1 MKRMK
6 ESLKLVWEISKIDFL
21 IMVISL
27 VFRLL
32 INILYVYQVGKLFG
46 EIGNL
51 KVGQSLD
58 LKQILFF
65 GMILLLSRF
74 QNIFYERFFSTF
86 VSMPRLELKLK
97 QLMHDKVSKIHSRE
111 NCDAK
116 TNVYVNRAVFA
127 GTNIFRLVQIY
138 TQLVMSVISFA
149 TIFALMST
157 MNIYLSIG
165 LVVAIVPKI
174 IVEMR
179 ETKIKV
185 QNRDKRVELRRM
197 EKLYRETITGDPQ
210 YIETK
215 INGADEFFKQRYVD
229 TRNDMDAVATDES
242 AFIKNTGLIF
252 SPLLIYSDISGILTG
267 VLLLYYDIISFSVFG
282 SAVSAFTKLK
292 EDITSILS
300 LVEYGRRFGIMV
312 EPYFDFLAKIEREGE
327 ETTDGKTLELKDVYF
342 KYPNAKDFAISGINL
357 KINPGEK
364 VAIVGINGSGKST
377 LSKLLLGEFEPTK
390 GEVLIGG
397 VSSKKLKEP
406 EIYDKRSQVSQFF
419 NRYEMSLKENISFD
433 KDLIF
438 SESDVKSFVKKKEL
452 DLESV
457 LGREFGGMELSG
469 GEWQRIAILR
479 GFNKNSEFITLD
491 EPTSAIDPINEK
503 EIYDFFDDNSNGK
516 TEIIITHRLGA
527 IKYVDRI
534 LVMENGKIIEDGDFR
549 ELTERQGKFKEIYDS
564 QSELFLS
571 KKLLKK
577 S

>member
-97 QLMHDKVSKIHSRE
+97 QLMHDKVSKIPSRE

-157 MNIYLSIG
+157 MNIYLSVG

-185 QNRDKRVELRRM
+185 QSRDKRVELRRM

-229 TRNDMDAVATDES
+229 TRNDMDTVATDES

-252 SPLLIYSDISGILTG
+252 SLLLIYSDISGILTG

-312 EPYFDFLAKIEREGE
+312 EPYFDFLVKIEREGE

-364 VAIVGINGSGKST
+364 IAIVGINGSGKST

-419 NRYEMSLKENISFD
+419 NRYEMSLMENISFD

-438 SESDVKSFVKKKEL
+438 SESDVKSFVKKKGL

-457 LGREFGGMELSG
+457 LGREFGGVELSG

-479 GFNKNSEFITLD
+479 GFNKTSEFITLD

-571 KKLLKK
+571 K
-577 S
+577 

>member
-1 MKRMK
+1 MKRIK
-6 ESLKLVWEISKIDFL
+6 ESLKLVWKISKIDFL

-51 KVGQSLD
+51 KAGQSLD

-97 QLMHDKVSKIHSRE
+97 QLMHDKVSKIPSRE

-138 TQLVMSVISFA
+138 TQLVMSVISFV

-229 TRNDMDAVATDES
+229 TRNDMDAVVTDES
-242 AFIKNTGLIF
+242 TFIKNTGLIF

-267 VLLLYYDIISFSVFG
+267 VFLLYYDIISFSVFG

-327 ETTDGKTLELKDVYF
+327 ETADGKTLELKDVYF

-364 VAIVGINGSGKST
+364 IAIVGINGSGKST

-406 EIYDKRSQVSQFF
+406 EIYDKRSQVCQFF

-438 SESDVKSFVKKKEL
+438 SESDVKSFVKKKGL

-457 LGREFGGMELSG
+457 LGREFGGVELSG

-479 GFNKNSEFITLD
+479 GFNKTSEFITLD

-571 KKLLKK
+571 K
-577 S
+577 

>member
-27 VFRLL
+27 VFRLF

-51 KVGQSLD
+51 KAGQSLD

-97 QLMHDKVSKIHSRE
+97 QLMHDKVSKIPSRE

-229 TRNDMDAVATDES
+229 TRNDMDTVATDES

-252 SPLLIYSDISGILTG
+252 SPFLIYSDISGILTG

-312 EPYFDFLAKIEREGE
+312 EPYFDFLMKIEREGE

-342 KYPNAKDFAISGINL
+342 KYPNAKDYSISGINL

-364 VAIVGINGSGKST
+364 IAIVGINGSGKST

-397 VSSKKLKEP
+397 VSSKILKEP

-438 SESDVKSFVKKKEL
+438 SESDVKSFVKKKGL

-457 LGREFGGMELSG
+457 LGREFGGVELSG

-479 GFNKNSEFITLD
+479 GFNKTSEFITLD

-571 KKLLKK
+571 K
-577 S
+577 

>member
-27 VFRLL
+27 VFRLF

-51 KVGQSLD
+51 KAGQSLD

-97 QLMHDKVSKIHSRE
+97 QLMHDKVSKIPSRE

-116 TNVYVNRAVFA
+116 TNVYVNRAIFA

-149 TIFALMST
+149 TIFALIST

-229 TRNDMDAVATDES
+229 TRNDMDTVATDES

-252 SPLLIYSDISGILTG
+252 SPFLIYSDISGILTG

-312 EPYFDFLAKIEREGE
+312 EPYFDFLMKIEREGE

-342 KYPNAKDFAISGINL
+342 KYPNAKDYAISGINL

-364 VAIVGINGSGKST
+364 IAIVGINGSGKST

-397 VSSKKLKEP
+397 VSSKNLKEP

-438 SESDVKSFVKKKEL
+438 SESDVKSFVKKKGL

-457 LGREFGGMELSG
+457 LGREFGGVELSG

-479 GFNKNSEFITLD
+479 GFNKTSEFITLD

-571 KKLLKK
+571 K
-577 S
+577 

>member
-51 KVGQSLD
+51 KAGQSLD

-97 QLMHDKVSKIHSRE
+97 QLMHDKVSKIPSRE

-149 TIFALMST
+149 TTFALMST

-242 AFIKNTGLIF
+242 AFIKNTGLMF

-327 ETTDGKTLELKDVYF
+327 ETTDGKMLELKDVYF

-357 KINPGEK
+357 EINPGEK

-390 GEVLIGG
+390 GEVFIGG

-419 NRYEMSLKENISFD
+419 NRYEMSLNENISFD

-457 LGREFGGMELSG
+457 LGREFGGVELSG

-479 GFNKNSEFITLD
+479 GFNKTSEFITLD

-571 KKLLKK
+571 K
-577 S
+577 

>member
-1 MKRMK
+1 MKRMN

-97 QLMHDKVSKIHSRE
+97 QLMHDKVSKIPSRE

-252 SPLLIYSDISGILTG
+252 SPFLIYSDISGILTG

-390 GEVLIGG
+390 GEVFIGG

-419 NRYEMSLKENISFD
+419 NRYEMSLNENISFD

-457 LGREFGGMELSG
+457 LGREFGGVELSG

-503 EIYDFFDDNSNGK
+503 EIYDFFDDNSDGK

-564 QSELFLS
+564 QSELFLR
-571 KKLLKK
+571 K
-577 S
+577 

>member
-51 KVGQSLD
+51 KAGQSLD

-97 QLMHDKVSKIHSRE
+97 QLMHDKVSKIPSRE

-157 MNIYLSIG
+157 MNIYLSVG

-390 GEVLIGG
+390 GEVFIGG

-438 SESDVKSFVKKKEL
+438 SESDVKSFVKKKGL

-457 LGREFGGMELSG
+457 LGREFGGVELSG

-479 GFNKNSEFITLD
+479 GFNKTSEFITLD

-503 EIYDFFDDNSNGK
+503 EIYDFFDDNSNVK

-549 ELTERQGKFKEIYDS
+549 ELTERQGKFKEIYNS

-571 KKLLKK
+571 K
-577 S
+577 

>member
-6 ESLKLVWEISKIDFL
+6 ESLKLVWEISRVDFL

-32 INILYVYQVGKLFG
+32 INVLYVYQVGKLFG

-51 KVGQSLD
+51 KAGQSLD

-97 QLMHDKVSKIHSRE
+97 QLMHDKVSKIPSRE

-116 TNVYVNRAVFA
+116 TNVYVNRAIFA

-138 TQLVMSVISFA
+138 TQLAMSVISFA
-149 TIFALMST
+149 TIFALIST

-215 INGADEFFKQRYVD
+215 INGADEFFKQKYVD
-229 TRNDMDAVATDES
+229 TRNDMDSVVIDES

-252 SPLLIYSDISGILTG
+252 SPLLIYSDISGLFTG

-312 EPYFDFLAKIEREGE
+312 EPYFEFLAKIEREGE
-327 ETTDGKTLELKDVYF
+327 ETTDGNSLELKDVYF
-342 KYPNAKDFAISGINL
+342 KYPNAKDYAISGIDL

-419 NRYEMSLKENISFD
+419 NRYEMSLKENISFE
-433 KDLIF
+433 KDLNL
-438 SESDVKSFVKKKEL
+438 SESDVTSFVKKKGL
-452 DLESV
+452 NLESI
-457 LGREFGGMELSG
+457 LGREFGGVELSG

-479 GFNKNSEFITLD
+479 GFNKTSEFITLD

-503 EIYDFFDDNSNGK
+503 EIYDFFDDNSDGK

-564 QSELFLS
+564 QSELFMS
-571 KKLLKK
+571 K
-577 S
+577 

>member
-51 KVGQSLD
+51 KAGQSLD
-58 LKQILFF
+58 LKQIIIF
-65 GMILLLSRF
+65 GVILLLSRF
-74 QNIFYERFFSTF
+74 QNIFYERYFSTF

-97 QLMHDKVSKIHSRE
+97 QLMHDKVSKIPSRE

-229 TRNDMDAVATDES
+229 TRNDMDTVATDES

-252 SPLLIYSDISGILTG
+252 SPFLIYSDISGILTG

-312 EPYFDFLAKIEREGE
+312 EPYFDFLMKIEREGE

-342 KYPNAKDFAISGINL
+342 KYPNAKDYAISGINL

-364 VAIVGINGSGKST
+364 IAIVGINGSGKST

-397 VSSKKLKEP
+397 VSSKNLKEP

-438 SESDVKSFVKKKEL
+438 SESDVKSFVKKKGL

-457 LGREFGGMELSG
+457 LGREFGGVELSG

-479 GFNKNSEFITLD
+479 GFNKTSEFITLD

-571 KKLLKK
+571 K
-577 S
+577 

>member
-6 ESLKLVWEISKIDFL
+6 ESLKLVWKISKIDFL

-51 KVGQSLD
+51 KAGQSLD

-97 QLMHDKVSKIHSRE
+97 QIMHDKVSKIPSRE

-300 LVEYGRRFGIMV
+300 LVEYGRRFGTMV

-327 ETTDGKTLELKDVYF
+327 ETTDGKMLELKDVYF

-357 KINPGEK
+357 KIKPGEK

-397 VSSKKLKEP
+397 VSSKNLKEP

-469 GEWQRIAILR
+469 GEWQIIAILR

-503 EIYDFFDDNSNGK
+503 EIYDFFDDNSDGK

-564 QSELFLS
+564 QSELFLR
-571 KKLLKK
+571 K
-577 S
+577 

>member
-27 VFRLL
+27 VFRLF

-51 KVGQSLD
+51 KAGQSLD

-97 QLMHDKVSKIHSRE
+97 QLMHDKVSKIPSRE

-229 TRNDMDAVATDES
+229 TRNDMDTVATDES

-252 SPLLIYSDISGILTG
+252 SPFLIYSDISGILTG

-312 EPYFDFLAKIEREGE
+312 EPYFDFLMKIEREGE

-342 KYPNAKDFAISGINL
+342 KYPNAKDYAISGINL

-364 VAIVGINGSGKST
+364 IAIVGINGSGKST

-397 VSSKKLKEP
+397 VSSKILKEP

-438 SESDVKSFVKKKEL
+438 SESDVKSFVKKKGL

-457 LGREFGGMELSG
+457 LGREFGGVELSG

-479 GFNKNSEFITLD
+479 GFNKTSEFITLD

-571 KKLLKK
+571 K
-577 S
+577 

>member
-6 ESLKLVWEISKIDFL
+6 ESLKLVWKISKIDFL

-51 KVGQSLD
+51 KAGQSLD

-97 QLMHDKVSKIHSRE
+97 QLMHDKVSKIPSRE

-390 GEVLIGG
+390 GEVFIGG

-457 LGREFGGMELSG
+457 LGREFGGVELSG

-479 GFNKNSEFITLD
+479 GFNKTSEFITLD

-503 EIYDFFDDNSNGK
+503 EIYDVFDDNSDGK

-527 IKYVDRI
+527 IKYVNRI

-564 QSELFLS
+564 QSELFLR
-571 KKLLKK
+571 K
-577 S
+577 

>member
-6 ESLKLVWEISKIDFL
+6 ESLKLVWKISKIDFL

-97 QLMHDKVSKIHSRE
+97 QLMHDKVSKIPSRE

-179 ETKIKV
+179 ATKIKV

-252 SPLLIYSDISGILTG
+252 SLLLIYSDISGILTG

-397 VSSKKLKEP
+397 VSSKNLKEP

-433 KDLIF
+433 KDLIL
-438 SESDVKSFVKKKEL
+438 SDSDVKSFVKKKGL

-503 EIYDFFDDNSNGK
+503 EIYDFFDDNSDGK

-564 QSELFLS
+564 QSELFET
-571 KKLLKK
+571 K
-577 S
+577 

>member
-97 QLMHDKVSKIHSRE
+97 QLMHDKVSKIPSRE

-149 TIFALMST
+149 TIFALIST

-215 INGADEFFKQRYVD
+215 INGADEFFMQRYVY
-229 TRNDMDAVATDES
+229 TRNDMDTVATDES
-242 AFIKNTGLIF
+242 TFIRNTGLIF
-252 SPLLIYSDISGILTG
+252 SPFLIYSDISGILTG

-327 ETTDGKTLELKDVYF
+327 ETTNGNSLELKDVYF
-342 KYPNAKDFAISGINL
+342 KYPNAKDYAISGIDL

-364 VAIVGINGSGKST
+364 IAIVGINGSGKST

-397 VSSKKLKEP
+397 VSSKNLKEP

-419 NRYEMSLKENISFD
+419 NRYEMSVKENISFEN
-433 KDLIF
+433 DLNL
-438 SESDVKSFVKKKEL
+438 SESDVTNFVKKKGL
-452 DLESV
+452 NLESI
-457 LGREFGGMELSG
+457 LGREFGGVELSG

-479 GFNKNSEFITLD
+479 GFNKTSEFITLD

-549 ELTERQGKFKEIYDS
+549 ELTERQGKFKEIYNS

-571 KKLLKK
+571 K
-577 S
+577 

>member
-6 ESLKLVWEISKIDFL
+6 ESLKLVWKISKIDFL

-46 EIGNL
+46 EIGSL
-51 KVGQSLD
+51 KAGQSLD

-97 QLMHDKVSKIHSRE
+97 QIMHDKVSKIPSRE

-174 IVEMR
+174 IVEIR

-229 TRNDMDAVATDES
+229 TRNDMDTVATDES

-252 SPLLIYSDISGILTG
+252 SPFLIYSDISGILTG

-397 VSSKKLKEP
+397 VSSKNLKEP

-438 SESDVKSFVKKKEL
+438 SESDVKSFVKKKKL

-457 LGREFGGMELSG
+457 LGREFGGVELSG

-479 GFNKNSEFITLD
+479 GFNKTFEFITLD

-503 EIYDFFDDNSNGK
+503 EIYDFFNDNSNGK

-571 KKLLKK
+571 K
-577 S
+577 

>member
-97 QLMHDKVSKIHSRE
+97 QLMHDKVSKIPSRE

-252 SPLLIYSDISGILTG
+252 SPFLIYSDISGILTG

-312 EPYFDFLAKIEREGE
+312 DPYFDFLAKIEREGE

-390 GEVLIGG
+390 GEVFIGG

-457 LGREFGGMELSG
+457 LGREFGGVELSG

-564 QSELFLS
+564 QSELFET
-571 KKLLKK
+571 K
-577 S
+577 

>member
-6 ESLKLVWEISKIDFL
+6 ESLKLVWKISKIDFL

-97 QLMHDKVSKIHSRE
+97 QLMHDKVSKIPSRE

-229 TRNDMDAVATDES
+229 TRNNMDAVATDES

-390 GEVLIGG
+390 GEVFIGG

-419 NRYEMSLKENISFD
+419 NRYEMSLMENISFD

-438 SESDVKSFVKKKEL
+438 SESDVKSFVKKKEIA
-452 DLESV
+452 LESV
-457 LGREFGGMELSG
+457 LGREFGGVELSG

-479 GFNKNSEFITLD
+479 GFNKTSEFITLD

-571 KKLLKK
+571 K
-577 S
+577 

>member
-51 KVGQSLD
+51 KAGQSLD

-97 QLMHDKVSKIHSRE
+97 QLMHDKVSKIPSRE

-138 TQLVMSVISFA
+138 TQLVMSVITFA

-312 EPYFDFLAKIEREGE
+312 EPYFDFLVKIEREGE

-438 SESDVKSFVKKKEL
+438 SESDVKRFVKKKGL

-457 LGREFGGMELSG
+457 LGREFGGVELSG

-479 GFNKNSEFITLD
+479 GFNKTSEFITLD

-549 ELTERQGKFKEIYDS
+549 ELTERQGKFKEIYNS

-571 KKLLKK
+571 K
-577 S
+577 

>member
-51 KVGQSLD
+51 KAGQSLD

-65 GMILLLSRF
+65 GLILLLSRF

-97 QLMHDKVSKIHSRE
+97 QIMHDKVSKIPSRE

-138 TQLVMSVISFA
+138 TQLAMSVISFA

-185 QNRDKRVELRRM
+185 QNREKRVELRRM

-229 TRNDMDAVATDES
+229 TRNDMDAVAIDES
-242 AFIKNTGLIF
+242 TIIKNTGLIF

-267 VLLLYYDIISFSVFG
+267 VLLLYYDIISFSIFG

-312 EPYFDFLAKIEREGE
+312 EPYFDFLMKIEREGE

-364 VAIVGINGSGKST
+364 IAIVGINGSGKST

-397 VSSKKLKEP
+397 VSSKNLKEP

-438 SESDVKSFVKKKEL
+438 SESDVKSFVKKKGL

-457 LGREFGGMELSG
+457 LGREFGGVELSG

-479 GFNKNSEFITLD
+479 GFNKTSEFITLD

-571 KKLLKK
+571 K
-577 S
+577 

>member
-6 ESLKLVWEISKIDFL
+6 ESLKLVWKISKIDFL

-51 KVGQSLD
+51 KAGQSLD

-97 QLMHDKVSKIHSRE
+97 QLMHDKVSKIPSRE

-229 TRNDMDAVATDES
+229 TRNDMDTVATDES

-312 EPYFDFLAKIEREGE
+312 EPYFDFLMKIEREGE

-364 VAIVGINGSGKST
+364 IAIVGINGSGKST

-397 VSSKKLKEP
+397 VSSKNLKEP

-438 SESDVKSFVKKKEL
+438 SESDVKSFVKKKGL

-457 LGREFGGMELSG
+457 LGREFGGVELSG

-479 GFNKNSEFITLD
+479 GFNKTSEFITLD

-571 KKLLKK
+571 K
-577 S
+577 

>member
-6 ESLKLVWEISKIDFL
+6 ESLKLVWKISKIDFL

-51 KVGQSLD
+51 KAGRMLD
-58 LKQILFF
+58 IKQIIIF
-65 GMILLLSRF
+65 GVILLLSRF

-97 QLMHDKVSKIHSRE
+97 QLMHDKVSKIPSRE

-116 TNVYVNRAVFA
+116 TNAYVNRAVFA

-138 TQLVMSVISFA
+138 TQLAMSVISFA

-165 LVVAIVPKI
+165 LVIAIMPKI

-242 AFIKNTGLIF
+242 AFIRNTGLIF
-252 SPLLIYSDISGILTG
+252 SLLLIYSDISGILTG

-390 GEVLIGG
+390 GEVFIGG

-438 SESDVKSFVKKKEL
+438 SESDVKSFVKKKGL

-457 LGREFGGMELSG
+457 LGREFGSVELSG

-479 GFNKNSEFITLD
+479 GFNKTSEFITLD

-503 EIYDFFDDNSNGK
+503 EIYDFFDDKSNGK

-564 QSELFLS
+564 QSELLLS
-571 KKLLKK
+571 K
-577 S
+577 

>member
-51 KVGQSLD
+51 KAGQSLD

-97 QLMHDKVSKIHSRE
+97 QLMHDKVSKIPSRE

-229 TRNDMDAVATDES
+229 TRNDMDTVATDES

-252 SPLLIYSDISGILTG
+252 SPFLIYSDISGILTG

-342 KYPNAKDFAISGINL
+342 KYPNAKDYAISGINL

-397 VSSKKLKEP
+397 VSSKNLKEP

-438 SESDVKSFVKKKEL
+438 SESDVKRFVKKKGL

-457 LGREFGGMELSG
+457 LGREFGGVELSG

-479 GFNKNSEFITLD
+479 GFNKTSEFITLD

-571 KKLLKK
+571 K
-577 S
+577 

>member
-6 ESLKLVWEISKIDFL
+6 ESLKLVWEISRVDFL

-27 VFRLL
+27 IFRLL
-32 INILYVYQVGKLFG
+32 INVLYVYQVGKLFG

-51 KVGQSLD
+51 KAGQSLD

-65 GMILLLSRF
+65 SVILLLSRF

-86 VSMPRLELKLK
+86 VGMPRLELKLK
-97 QLMHDKVSKIHSRE
+97 QLMHDKVSKIPSRE

-116 TNVYVNRAVFA
+116 TNVYVNRAIFA

-138 TQLVMSVISFA
+138 TQLAMSVISFA
-149 TIFALMST
+149 TIFALIST

-215 INGADEFFKQRYVD
+215 INGADEFFKKKYED
-229 TRNDMDAVATDES
+229 TRKSMDGVVTEES

-252 SPLLIYSDISGILTG
+252 SPLLIYSDISGLFTG

-327 ETTDGKTLELKDVYF
+327 ETTDGNSLELKDVYF

-419 NRYEMSLKENISFD
+419 NRYEMSLKENISFEN
-433 KDLIF
+433 DLNF
-438 SESDVKSFVKKKEL
+438 SESEVTNFVKKKEL
-452 DLESV
+452 NLESA
-457 LGREFGGMELSG
+457 LGREFEGVELSG

-479 GFNKNSEFITLD
+479 GFNKTSEFITLD

-503 EIYDFFDDNSNGK
+503 EIYDFFDDNSDGK

-571 KKLLKK
+571 K
-577 S
+577 

>member
-32 INILYVYQVGKLFG
+32 INILYVYQVGKLLG

-97 QLMHDKVSKIHSRE
+97 QLMHDKVSKIPSRE

-138 TQLVMSVISFA
+138 TQLVMSVISFV

-229 TRNDMDAVATDES
+229 TRNDMDAVVTDES
-242 AFIKNTGLIF
+242 TFIKNTGLMF
-252 SPLLIYSDISGILTG
+252 SPFLIYSDISGILTG

-327 ETTDGKTLELKDVYF
+327 ETTDGKMLELKDVYF
-342 KYPNAKDFAISGINL
+342 KYPNAKDLAISGINL

-390 GEVLIGG
+390 GEVFIGG

-457 LGREFGGMELSG
+457 LGREFGGVELSG

-479 GFNKNSEFITLD
+479 GFNKTSEFITLD
-491 EPTSAIDPINEK
+491 ESTSAIDPINEK
-503 EIYDFFDDNSNGK
+503 EIYDFFDDNSDGK

-571 KKLLKK
+571 K
-577 S
+577 

>member
-6 ESLKLVWEISKIDFL
+6 ESLKLVWKISKIDFL

-97 QLMHDKVSKIHSRE
+97 QLMHDKVSKIPSRE

-215 INGADEFFKQRYVD
+215 INGADEFFKQKYVD
-229 TRNDMDAVATDES
+229 TRNDMDTVATDES
-242 AFIKNTGLIF
+242 TFIKNMGLIF

-390 GEVLIGG
+390 GEVFIGG

-419 NRYEMSLKENISFD
+419 NRYEMSLNENISFD

-438 SESDVKSFVKKKEL
+438 SESDVKSFVKKKGL

-457 LGREFGGMELSG
+457 LGREFGGVELSG

-491 EPTSAIDPINEK
+491 EPTSAIDSINEK

-564 QSELFLS
+564 QSELFET
-571 KKLLKK
+571 K
-577 S
+577 

>member
-6 ESLKLVWEISKIDFL
+6 ESLKLVWKISKIDFL

-51 KVGQSLD
+51 KAGRMLD
-58 LKQILFF
+58 IKQIIIF
-65 GMILLLSRF
+65 GVILLLSRF

-97 QLMHDKVSKIHSRE
+97 QLMHDKVSKIPSRE

-116 TNVYVNRAVFA
+116 TNAYVNRAVFA

-138 TQLVMSVISFA
+138 TQLAMSVISFA

-165 LVVAIVPKI
+165 LVIAIMPKI

-215 INGADEFFKQRYVD
+215 INGADEFFKQRYAD
-229 TRNDMDAVATDES
+229 TRNSMDTVATDES
-242 AFIKNTGLIF
+242 AFIKNTGMIF

-312 EPYFDFLAKIEREGE
+312 EPYFDFLMKIEREGE
-327 ETTDGKTLELKDVYF
+327 ETTDGKSLELKDVYF

-364 VAIVGINGSGKST
+364 IAIVGINGSGKST

-390 GEVLIGG
+390 GEVFIGG

-419 NRYEMSLKENISFD
+419 NRYEMSLKENISFEN
-433 KDLIF
+433 DLNF
-438 SESDVKSFVKKKEL
+438 GESDVTGFVKKKGL
-452 DLESV
+452 NLESV
-457 LGREFGGMELSG
+457 LGREFGGVELSG

-564 QSELFLS
+564 QSELFET
-571 KKLLKK
+571 K
-577 S
+577 

>member
-51 KVGQSLD
+51 KAGQSLD

-97 QLMHDKVSKIHSRE
+97 QLMHDKVSKIPSRE

-138 TQLVMSVISFA
+138 TQLVMSVISFV

-242 AFIKNTGLIF
+242 TFIRNTGLIF
-252 SPLLIYSDISGILTG
+252 SPFLIYSDISGILTG
-267 VLLLYYDIISFSVFG
+267 VLLLYYDIISFSIFG

-327 ETTDGKTLELKDVYF
+327 ETTDEKTLELKEVYF

-397 VSSKKLKEP
+397 VSSKNLKEP

-438 SESDVKSFVKKKEL
+438 SESDVKSFVKKKGL

-457 LGREFGGMELSG
+457 LGREFGGVELSG

-479 GFNKNSEFITLD
+479 GFNKTSEFITLD

-534 LVMENGKIIEDGDFR
+534 LVMENGKIIEDGGFR

-571 KKLLKK
+571 K
-577 S
+577 

>member
-51 KVGQSLD
+51 KAGQSLD

-65 GMILLLSRF
+65 GVILLLSRF

-97 QLMHDKVSKIHSRE
+97 QIMHDKVSKIPSRE

-390 GEVLIGG
+390 GEVFIGG

-419 NRYEMSLKENISFD
+419 NRYEMSLNENISFD

-457 LGREFGGMELSG
+457 LGREFGGVDLSG

-479 GFNKNSEFITLD
+479 GFNKTSEFITLD

-503 EIYDFFDDNSNGK
+503 EIYDFFDDNSDGK

-571 KKLLKK
+571 K
-577 S
+577 

>member
-1 MKRMK
+1 MKRMR

-51 KVGQSLD
+51 KAGQSLD

-97 QLMHDKVSKIHSRE
+97 QIMHDKVSKIPSRE

-185 QNRDKRVELRRM
+185 QNRDKRVELQRM

-215 INGADEFFKQRYVD
+215 INGADEFFKKKYED
-229 TRNDMDAVATDES
+229 TRKSMDGVVSGES

-267 VLLLYYDIISFSVFG
+267 TLLLYYDIISFSVFG

-327 ETTDGKTLELKDVYF
+327 ETTNGNSLELKDVYF
-342 KYPNAKDFAISGINL
+342 KYPNAKDYAISGIDL

-397 VSSKKLKEP
+397 VSSKNLKEP

-438 SESDVKSFVKKKEL
+438 SESDVKSFVKKKGL

-457 LGREFGGMELSG
+457 LGREFGGVELSG

-479 GFNKNSEFITLD
+479 GFNKTSEFITLD

-503 EIYDFFDDNSNGK
+503 EIYDFFDDKSNGK
-516 TEIIITHRLGA
+516 TETIITHRLGA

-571 KKLLKK
+571 K
-577 S
+577 

>member
-6 ESLKLVWEISKIDFL
+6 ESLKLVWKISKIDFL

-51 KVGQSLD
+51 KAGQSLD

-97 QLMHDKVSKIHSRE
+97 QIMHDKVSKIPSRE

-165 LVVAIVPKI
+165 LVVVIVPKI

-242 AFIKNTGLIF
+242 TFIRNTGLIF

-312 EPYFDFLAKIEREGE
+312 EPYFDFLMKIEREGE

-419 NRYEMSLKENISFD
+419 NRYEMSLMENISFD

-457 LGREFGGMELSG
+457 LGREFGGVELSG

-479 GFNKNSEFITLD
+479 GFNKTSEFITLD

-503 EIYDFFDDNSNGK
+503 EIYDFFDDNSDGK

-571 KKLLKK
+571 K
-577 S
+577 

>member
-21 IMVISL
+21 IMVISR
-27 VFRLL
+27 VFRLF

-51 KVGQSLD
+51 KAGQSLD

-97 QLMHDKVSKIHSRE
+97 QLMHDKVSKIPSRE

-197 EKLYRETITGDPQ
+197 EKLYRETITGDQQ

-229 TRNDMDAVATDES
+229 TRNDMDTVATDES
-242 AFIKNTGLIF
+242 TFIRNTGLIF
-252 SPLLIYSDISGILTG
+252 SPFLIYSDISGILTG

-312 EPYFDFLAKIEREGE
+312 EPYFDFLMKIEREGE

-342 KYPNAKDFAISGINL
+342 KYPNAKDYAISGIDL

-397 VSSKKLKEP
+397 VSSKKLNEP

-419 NRYEMSLKENISFD
+419 NRYEMSLMENISFD

-438 SESDVKSFVKKKEL
+438 SESDVKSFVKKKGL

-457 LGREFGGMELSG
+457 LGREFGGVELSG

-479 GFNKNSEFITLD
+479 GFNKTSEFITLD

-503 EIYDFFDDNSNGK
+503 EIYDFFDDKSNGK

-549 ELTERQGKFKEIYDS
+549 ELTERKGKFKEIYDS

-571 KKLLKK
+571 K
-577 S
+577 

>member
-6 ESLKLVWEISKIDFL
+6 ESLKLVWEISRIDFL

-32 INILYVYQVGKLFG
+32 INVLYVYQVGKLFG

-51 KVGQSLD
+51 KAGQSLD
-58 LKQILFF
+58 LKQILIF

-97 QLMHDKVSKIHSRE
+97 QLMHDKVSKIPSRE

-116 TNVYVNRAVFA
+116 TNVYVNRAIFA

-138 TQLVMSVISFA
+138 TQLAMSVISFA
-149 TIFALMST
+149 TIFALIST

-197 EKLYRETITGDPQ
+197 EKIYRETITGDPQ

-215 INGADEFFKQRYVD
+215 INGADEFFKEKYED
-229 TRNDMDAVATDES
+229 TRKSMDCVVTEES

-252 SPLLIYSDISGILTG
+252 SSLLIYSDISGVLTG
-267 VLLLYYDIISFSVFG
+267 VLLLYYDIISFSIFG

-327 ETTDGKTLELKDVYF
+327 ETTAGNSLELKDVYF
-342 KYPNAKDFAISGINL
+342 KYPNAKDYAISGIDL
-357 KINPGEK
+357 TIKPGEK

-390 GEVLIGG
+390 GEILIGG

-406 EIYDKRSQVSQFF
+406 EIYEKRSQVSQFF
-419 NRYEMSLKENISFD
+419 NRYEMSLKENISFEN
-433 KDLIF
+433 DLNL
-438 SESDVKSFVKKKEL
+438 SESDVTRFVKKKGL
-452 DLESV
+452 NLESI
-457 LGREFGGMELSG
+457 LGREFGGVELSG

-564 QSELFLS
+564 QSELFAG
-571 KKLLKK
+571 K
-577 S
+577 

>member
-27 VFRLL
+27 VFRLF

-51 KVGQSLD
+51 KAGQSLD

-97 QLMHDKVSKIHSRE
+97 QLMHDKVSKIPSRE

-229 TRNDMDAVATDES
+229 TRNDMDTVATDES
-242 AFIKNTGLIF
+242 TFIRNTGLIF
-252 SPLLIYSDISGILTG
+252 SPFLIYSDISGILTG

-312 EPYFDFLAKIEREGE
+312 EPYFDFLMKIEREGE

-342 KYPNAKDFAISGINL
+342 KYPNAKDYAISGIDL

-438 SESDVKSFVKKKEL
+438 SESDVKRFVKKKGL
-452 DLESV
+452 DLESI
-457 LGREFGGMELSG
+457 LGREFGGVELSG

-479 GFNKNSEFITLD
+479 GFNKTSEFLTLD

-549 ELTERQGKFKEIYDS
+549 ELTERQGKFKEIYNS

-571 KKLLKK
+571 K
-577 S
+577 

>member
-51 KVGQSLD
+51 KAGQSLD
-58 LKQILFF
+58 LKQIIIF

-97 QLMHDKVSKIHSRE
+97 QIMHDKVSKISSRE

-138 TQLVMSVISFA
+138 TQLAMSVISFA

-252 SPLLIYSDISGILTG
+252 SPFLIYSDISGILTG

-327 ETTDGKTLELKDVYF
+327 ETTDGKMLELKDVYF

-390 GEVLIGG
+390 GEVIIGG

-419 NRYEMSLKENISFD
+419 NRYEMSLMENISFD

-457 LGREFGGMELSG
+457 LGREFGGVELSG

-479 GFNKNSEFITLD
+479 GFNKTSEFITLD

-503 EIYDFFDDNSNGK
+503 EIYDFFDDNSDGK

-564 QSELFLS
+564 QSELFET
-571 KKLLKK
+571 K
-577 S
+577 

>member
-6 ESLKLVWEISKIDFL
+6 ESLKLVWKISKIDFL

-51 KVGQSLD
+51 KAGQSLD

-97 QLMHDKVSKIHSRE
+97 QLMHEKVSKIPSRE

-390 GEVLIGG
+390 GEVFIGG

-438 SESDVKSFVKKKEL
+438 SESDVKSFVKKKGL

-457 LGREFGGMELSG
+457 LGREFGGVELSG

-479 GFNKNSEFITLD
+479 GFNKTSEFITLD

-571 KKLLKK
+571 K
-577 S
+577 

>member
-27 VFRLL
+27 VFRLF

-51 KVGQSLD
+51 KAGQSLD

-97 QLMHDKVSKIHSRE
+97 QLMHDKVSKIPSRE

-312 EPYFDFLAKIEREGE
+312 EPYFDFLMKIEREGE
-327 ETTDGKTLELKDVYF
+327 ETTDGKKLELKDVYF

-390 GEVLIGG
+390 GEALIGG
-397 VSSKKLKEP
+397 VSSKNLKEP

-457 LGREFGGMELSG
+457 LGREFGGVELSG

-479 GFNKNSEFITLD
+479 GFNKTSEFITLD

-571 KKLLKK
+571 K
-577 S
+577 

>member
-97 QLMHDKVSKIHSRE
+97 QLMHDKVSKIPSRE

-215 INGADEFFKQRYVD
+215 INGADEFFKQKYVD

-242 AFIKNTGLIF
+242 TFIKNMGLIF

-390 GEVLIGG
+390 GEVFIGG

-457 LGREFGGMELSG
+457 LGREFGGVELSG

-479 GFNKNSEFITLD
+479 GFNKTSEFITLD

-564 QSELFLS
+564 QSELFLR
-571 KKLLKK
+571 K
-577 S
+577 

>member
-97 QLMHDKVSKIHSRE
+97 QLMHDKVSKIPSRE

-242 AFIKNTGLIF
+242 AFIKNTGVIF

-390 GEVLIGG
+390 GEVFIGG

-419 NRYEMSLKENISFD
+419 NRYEMSLNENISFD

-438 SESDVKSFVKKKEL
+438 SESDVKSFVKKKGL

-457 LGREFGGMELSG
+457 LGREFGGVELSG

-503 EIYDFFDDNSNGK
+503 EIYDFFDDNSDGK

-564 QSELFLS
+564 QSELFLR
-571 KKLLKK
+571 K
-577 S
+577 

>member
-6 ESLKLVWEISKIDFL
+6 ESLKLVWKISKIDFL

-97 QLMHDKVSKIHSRE
+97 QLMHDKVSKIPSRE

-215 INGADEFFKQRYVD
+215 INGADEFFKQKYVD

-242 AFIKNTGLIF
+242 TFIKNMGLIF

-390 GEVLIGG
+390 GEGFIGG

-457 LGREFGGMELSG
+457 LGREFGGVELSG

-479 GFNKNSEFITLD
+479 GFNKTSEFITLD

-564 QSELFLS
+564 QSELFLR
-571 KKLLKK
+571 K
-577 S
+577 

>member
-21 IMVISL
+21 IMVISR
-27 VFRLL
+27 VFRLF

-51 KVGQSLD
+51 KAGQSLD

-97 QLMHDKVSKIHSRE
+97 QLMHDKVSKIPSRE

-197 EKLYRETITGDPQ
+197 EKLYRETITGDQQ

-229 TRNDMDAVATDES
+229 TRNDMDTVATDES
-242 AFIKNTGLIF
+242 TFIRNTGLIF
-252 SPLLIYSDISGILTG
+252 SPFLIYSDISGILTG

-312 EPYFDFLAKIEREGE
+312 EPYFDFLMKIEREGE

-342 KYPNAKDFAISGINL
+342 KYPNAKDYAISGINL

-364 VAIVGINGSGKST
+364 IAIVGINGSGKST

-419 NRYEMSLKENISFD
+419 NRYEMSLMENISFD

-438 SESDVKSFVKKKEL
+438 SESDVKSFVKKKGL

-457 LGREFGGMELSG
+457 LGREFGGVELSG

-479 GFNKNSEFITLD
+479 GFNKTSEFITLD

-503 EIYDFFDDNSNGK
+503 EIYDFFDDKSNGK

-571 KKLLKK
+571 K
-577 S
+577 